1 MVIDNSTSRTV
12 NLFKA
17 NAESFGDESQA
28 CSCGIRLLADD
39 DGL

>member
-1 MVIDNSTSRTV
+1 MVIDHSTYGTV
-12 NLFKA
+12 KD
-17 NAESFGDESQA
+17 NAESFGDENQA

>member
-1 MVIDNSTSRTV
+1 MVIDYSMSRTV
-12 NLFKA
+12 KA

-28 CSCGIRLLADD
+28 CSCGIGLLADD